1 VNRGSERAN
10 ASGRRPGERIEGRAE
25 RRPADPLQRGKH
37 VIAKGNAP
45 DWAKLLDVNM
55 LALLTG
61 RERTRERTLGLS
73 ADD

>member
-1 VNRGSERAN
+1 
-10 ASGRRPGERIEGRAE
+10 
-25 RRPADPLQRGKH
+25 